1 MADATTAKTWQEVAS
16 PFCGIASD
24 DLVIEVNGHQLTVLE
39 NGDAINTP
47 AFEAPLGDSQ
57 PRINGK
63 EVTLEQAVSAIAE
76 HLRDA
81 NQPLIGGLA
90 TDLNGARSAMA
101 LADKSGAV
109 VDSQFSPAAFRN
121 ILVLQD
127 TGYMTTTLTEAR
139 NRADVM
145 VIVGSDIESS
155 FPRFF
160 ERIVWPAE
168 SMFDVDLSQRQ
179 VIYLGKK
186 PSGEQSTAPDGRK
199 AQVLACDDADLPEVL
214 SVLRALINGKQVQA
228 ETVGGIPVSELQQ
241 LTETL
246 KAAQYSVFVWS
257 GMQLNYDHAETSIQ
271 MLCEAIKELN
281 KDTRSN
287 GLPLGGKQGDTTVN
301 AVASW
306 QSGYPMRSSFQ
317 RGYPEYDPFIFDSRR
332 MLAEA
337 EADVLLWVNAFNSQ
351 GTPPAS
357 SAKTIVLGRS
367 GMQFE
372 TEPAVYIPV
381 GVPGIDHVG
390 RTFRCDSV
398 VSVPLKK
405 LRDSGLP
412 SVFDVLSAVE
422 QAL

>member
-1 MADATTAKTWQEVAS
+1 MADETTAKTWQEVAS

-57 PRINGK
+57 PRIDGK
-63 EVTLEQAVSAIAE
+63 EVTLEQAVSHIAE
-76 HLRDA
+76 QLRTA
-81 NQPLIGGLA
+81 KQPLIGGMA

-101 LADKSGAV
+101 LADKSGATI
-109 VDSQFSPAAFRN
+109 DSQFSPAAFRN

-127 TGYMTTTLTEAR
+127 TGYMTTTLTETR
-139 NRADVM
+139 NRADVI
-145 VIVGSDIESS
+145 VVVGSDIESS

-160 ERIVWPAE
+160 ERIVWPVE

-186 PSGEQSTAPDGRK
+186 PSGNHSTSPDGRK

-228 ETVGGIPVSELQQ
+228 EVVGGIQVSELQQ

-246 KAAQYSVFVWS
+246 KAAKYSVFVWS

-332 MLAEA
+332 ILAEG
-337 EADVLLWVNAFNSQ
+337 EADLLLWVNAFNTQ
-351 GTPPAS
+351 GLPPAN
-357 SAKTIVLGRS
+357 SAKTFVIGRS

-372 TEPAVYIPV
+372 TEPEVFIPV

-398 VSVPLKK
+398 VSMPLKK

>member
-145 VIVGSDIESS
+145 VIVGSDIECS

-228 ETVGGIPVSELQQ
+228 ETVGGIQVSELQQ
-241 LTETL
+241 LTQTL
-246 KAAQYSVFVWS
+246 QAAKYSVFVWS

-271 MLCEAIKELN
+271 MLCEAIKDLN

-390 RTFRCDSV
+390 LTFRCDSV